1 MGKFKYSG
9 GKLEE
14 ISCVLSVRVVYYII
28 LYSMVIFCKV
38 TYGVGVRLSRAFFFL
53 EVGGIKSRLS
63 YGLYS
68 RNGLVVLLSH
78 VEV

>member
-1 MGKFKYSG
+1 MVS
-9 GKLEE
+9 
-14 ISCVLSVRVVYYII
+14 VLDC
-28 LYSMVIFCKV
+28 LA
-38 TYGVGVRLSRAFFFL
+38 LFL

-68 RNGLVVLLSH
+68 RNDLVVLLSH